1 MIQENGF
8 KETDIGVIPEDWG
21 LGTLGSLFDIQQG
34 KSVSPKSRKGISLQP
49 FLRTANVFWGQIDLT
64 KLDQMDFND
73 TEINKLSLKADDLLI
88 CEGGDIGRTAIWENQ
103 IPLCMYQNH
112 LHRLRTNREN
122 VIPRFYMYWMQA
134 SLTLFGLY
142 EGTGNK
148 TTIPNLSM
156 SRLSS
161 FVVPVPEKKEQL
173 FIVLVMNKI
182 QQAIAQQEKIIEKT
196 KELKRSLMHR
206 LFTYG
211 LRGEELKET
220 EIGLMPK
227 SWEVFSISQKCLVKG
242 STIALTELP
251 LLDTKNTQHELVH
264 GIKVSDMNTGGNEKS
279 INRANII
286 AHLSN
291 QDAIKKA
298 VPRNSIVFPKRG
310 AAIATNKKRLTTSW
324 TVLDPNLIAIIPN
337 EDINAEYLYYWFL
350 IFDLRS
356 IQDPGPTPQLNKKD
370 VNPIRFPCPSIEEQK
385 QISSFLSII
394 DSRHSLSEQKKNCL
408 NELFKSMLQLLMTGQ
423 VRVKDIDFGGVIY
436 ER

>member
-34 KSVSPKSRKGISLQP
+34 KSVSPKSRKGISPQP

-73 TEINKLSLKADDLLI
+73 TEINKLLLKADDLLI

-112 LHRLRTNREN
+112 LHRLRTSREN

-182 QQAIAQQEKIIEKT
+182 QQAIAHQEKFIEKT
-196 KELKRSLMHR
+196 KELKRSLMQR

-220 EIGLMPK
+220 EIGLMPR
-227 SWEVFSISQKCLVKG
+227 SWSVKKLKDVVEKTSQKDMTKTPDIQFKYIDVSSISNESLKIIGSTTYKG
-242 STIALTELP
+242 SEAPSRARKIVKVNDVLFATVRPTLKRIAYVSSEFDGEICSTAFCVLRVKPDTSSKYLFYGVQRDVFIDELAK
-251 LLDTKNTQHELVH
+251 LQ
-264 GIKVSDMNTGGNEKS
+264 
-279 INRANII
+279 
-286 AHLSN
+286 
-291 QDAIKKA
+291 
-298 VPRNSIVFPKRG
+298 RG
-310 AAIATNKKRLTTSW
+310 ASYPAVTDGNIKDQK
-324 TVLDPNLIAIIPN
+324 IP
-337 EDINAEYLYYWFL
+337 L
-350 IFDLRS
+350 
-356 IQDPGPTPQLNKKD
+356 
-370 VNPIRFPCPSIEEQK
+370 PSFEEQK
-385 QISSFLSII
+385 EMAEALSVI
-394 DSRHSLSEQKKNCL
+394 DEKIENSDHKQEVLKD
-408 NELFKSMLQLLMTGQ
+408 LFKSMLQLLMTGQ
-423 VRVKDIDFGGVIY
+423 LRVKDIDFGEIY
-436 ER
+436 PVRET